1 MFKLTLPEI
10 AEAVERLH
18 DHFSLFECYE
28 PLDQFEAANCLL
40 RAAALTAAALT
51 TDQSLTLNLLP
62 ILKGRAIVLSADA
75 PLDSPAALLNVLS
88 PHAASYGLRTEIY
101 DNKLVAYAAK
111 TEFIATFSLGGE
123 SLFDLTDNGD
133 QSSDSESFL
142 SWAGRN
148 IHSPIGNA

>member
-1 MFKLTLPEI
+1 MFKLSLPEI

-18 DHFSLFECYE
+18 YQFSLFGCYD
-28 PLDQFEAANCLL
+28 PIDQFEAANCFL
-40 RAAALTAAALT
+40 RVAALT

-101 DNKLVAYAAK
+101 DNKLIAYAAK